1 MSGKNGPSYSCLFH
15 LPNSSSEGNN
25 LIGRPAYRSKRA
37 LCPNYMNGDTAVIKD
52 LTAFYSKNAL
62 NMKRSEIRELLKVSR
77 IPDMISF
84 AGGLPA
90 SETFPVKELEE
101 ISCEILRQRGATALQ
116 YGTTEGEAPLREEIS
131 KWMMHEKST
140 VKPENI
146 LVTAGSQQGL
156 DIVSKVFL
164 DPKDIVVLELPSYI
178 GGLHAFTAYRAKM
191 IGVPQDE
198 YGMRIDTLEKV
209 LARLAKRN
217 KKPKFIYVVPDFQN
231 PSGVTLP
238 LQNRRK
244 LLELAYQY
252 EVPILEDSPYRDLRF
267 KGEGVPAIYSLDK
280 EEQVIALGTFSKIL
294 CPGLRL
300 AWIMAPS
307 EWMDRMVVAK
317 QSMDLCCPTYNQL
330 IVAEFMRRGLMQ
342 RQVESIRK
350 LYSKKVEAMLTALEK
365 YMPKGVRWTHPEG
378 GLFLWVK
385 LPKNMS
391 ANDLLTKAIENKVAY
406 VVGSAFYCNG
416 KGQNTMRLNF
426 SYPTEQQI
434 DEGIHRLA
442 KMIKENM

>member
-1 MSGKNGPSYSCLFH
+1 M
-15 LPNSSSEGNN
+15 
-25 LIGRPAYRSKRA
+25 
-37 LCPNYMNGDTAVIKD
+37 IKD

-62 NMKRSEIRELLKVSR
+62 SMKRSEIRELLKVSR
-77 IPDMISF
+77 IPGMISF

-101 ISCEILRQRGATALQ
+101 ISCEMLRQRGATALQ

-140 VKPENI
+140 IKPENI

-178 GGLHAFTAYRAKM
+178 GGLQAFAAYRAKM

-198 YGMRIDTLEKV
+198 DGMRMDVLEKV
-209 LARLAKRN
+209 LTRLAKRK

-238 LQNRRK
+238 LERRK
-244 LLELAYQY
+244 RLLELAYQY
-252 EVPILEDSPYRDLRF
+252 EIPILEDSPYRDLRF
-267 KGEGVPAIYSLDK
+267 RGEGVPAIYSLDTEK
-280 EEQVIALGTFSKIL
+280 QVIALGTFSKIL

-317 QSMDLCCPTYNQL
+317 QAMDLCCPTYNQL
-330 IVAEFMRRGLMQ
+330 IVAEFMKRGLMQ
-342 RQVESIRK
+342 KQVESIRR
-350 LYSKKVEAMLTALEK
+350 LYSKKVEAMLKALKK
-365 YMPKGVRWTHPEG
+365 YMPKGVRWTRPEG

-391 ANDLLTKAIENKVAY
+391 ANDLLPKAIENKVAY
-406 VVGSAFYCNG
+406 VIGTAFHCNG

-434 DEGIHRLA
+434 DEGIQRLA
-442 KMIKENM
+442 KMIRENIVEPKKTSAQIIDHGLRSRGEQ